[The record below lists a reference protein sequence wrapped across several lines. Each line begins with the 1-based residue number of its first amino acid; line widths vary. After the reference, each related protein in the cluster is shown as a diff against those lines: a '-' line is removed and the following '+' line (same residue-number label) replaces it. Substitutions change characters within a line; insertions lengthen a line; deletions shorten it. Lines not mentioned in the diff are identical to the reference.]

1 MINTSSPY
9 GTVNYAADPSAP
21 GGYSQTT
28 TFSPSQQGLYNSTVG
43 AQQSALDIA
52 GQQIGR
58 VGDALGQGFDL
69 SQQPS
74 LQYGVQSG
82 PIQTGFGSVPGQQTS
97 FDQGQGVQGSLGP
110 QGAIQGSFNQGQGV
124 QGQVNPAG
132 PIQTGV
138 NLQTGF
144 NPGQAVQGQ
153 IGPTDFNAES
163 QRVSDAV
170 YQQYRDRLDPY
181 WQSRE
186 DRLQN
191 RLANQGISQNNNT
204 YGNALQTEARGRND
218 AYGQALYQ
226 AIQAGA
232 DRQNDLFG
240 QSLAQGQFANQAAAQ
255 QYAQNQGLANFGNN
269 AQLQQGQ
276 FANAAQGQ
284 QFGQNAT
291 AMQLANQA
299 AAQQYAQNLGAA
311 QFGNQA
317 QQQGYEQDLGAGQF
331 ANQAAAQQYMQNQ
344 GAADFANQAN
354 STQFAQNLA
363 QGQFANAAT
372 GQQFNQDLQA
382 AAQQNAARNQGVQ
395 EQAYQQNLPLNQF
408 NSLMS
413 SSQVQAPT
421 GINYSPTGV
430 ANTDVLGAYALNQ
443 QAQQANYQAQM
454 QQQNALLG
462 GLSQLGGAAL
472 GMFKF
477 SDRRL
482 KRDIERVGTWK
493 GHNLYSYRYLW
504 DNEPQ
509 FGVMAD
515 EVMHTGAVHNV
526 GGFLAVD
533 YAAL

>member
-1 MINTSSPY
+1 MGKSTPQAPTPPDPTVVANAQSAANIESATAQQRLNQVGSQGPY
-9 GTVNYAADPSAP
+9 GSVLWNADPSQP
-21 GGYSQTT
+21 GGFTQTT
-28 TFSPSQQGLYNSTVG
+28 TLSPEQQALYNSTVG
-43 AQQSALDIA
+43 AQQQALNIA

-82 PIQTGFGSVPGQQTS
+82 PLQTSVQGVPQQQTA
-97 FDQGQGVQGSLGP
+97 FDTGQGVQGSIGP
-110 QGAIQGSFNQGQGV
+110 QGAIQSSFGQGQGV
-124 QGQVNPAG
+124 QGQVGNAG
-132 PIQTGV
+132 QIQTGV
-138 NLQTGF
+138 NLQGSF
-144 NPGQAVQGQ
+144 DPGQQVQGQ
-153 IGPTDFNAES
+153 VGPTDFNAES

-191 RLANQGISQNNNT
+191 QLSNQGISQNNNA
-204 YGNALQTEARGRND
+204 YGNAMQTEARGRND

-232 DRQNDLFG
+232 QRQNDLFG

-269 AQLQQGQ
+269 AALSQGQ

-291 AMQLANQA
+291 SMQLANQA

-317 QQQGYEQDLGAGQF
+317 QQQGYEQSLGAGQF

-354 STQFAQNLA
+354 STQFGQNLA
-363 QGQFANAAT
+363 GAEFANQAT
-372 GQQFNQDLQA
+372 GQQFNQQLQA

-395 EQAYQQNLPLNQF
+395 EQAYAQNLPLNQF

-413 SSQVQAPT
+413 SSQVQNPQGIQYTPSSVAPT
-421 GINYSPTGV
+421 
-430 ANTDVLGAYALNQ
+430 DVTGAYALNA
-443 QAQQANYQAQM
+443 QAQQAAYQARL
-454 QQQNALLG
+454 QQQQGMMG
-462 GLSQLGGAAL
+462 GLFQLGAAAL
-472 GMFKF
+472 P
-477 SDRRL
+477 L
-482 KRDIERVGTWK
+482 V
-493 GHNLYSYRYLW
+493 L
-504 DNEPQ
+504 
-509 FGVMAD
+509 
-515 EVMHTGAVHNV
+515 
-526 GGFLAVD
+526 
-533 YAAL
+533 